1 MELVQITGWI
11 DQGLNEKAY
20 IIPGLGDF
28 GERRWFMFPFYHY
41 IFLTIEQGIVN
52 NQPMAFVKIITL
64 PAQTLHRKSWVFFS
78 FFFFLWVM
86 HGIKIS
92 KILIV
97 FSSRRTFALQKLS
110 ST

>member
-52 NQPMAFVKIITL
+52 NQPWPLSRLLRCL
-64 PAQTLHRKSWVFFS
+64 PRHFIGNHGSFFLFS
-78 FFFFLWVM
+78 FFFGLCM
-86 HGIKIS
+86 
-92 KILIV
+92 
-97 FSSRRTFALQKLS
+97 A
-110 ST
+110 

>member
-64 PAQTLHRKSWVFFS
+64 PVQTLHGS
-78 FFFFLWVM
+78 FFFFFYSLGYAW
-86 HGIKIS
+86 HKDLQNSHCFLCTKNLCITKIEFN
-92 KILIV
+92 L
-97 FSSRRTFALQKLS
+97 RN
-110 ST
+110 

>member
-11 DQGLNEKAY
+11 DQGLNDKAY

-41 IFLTIEQGIVN
+41 IFLTIEQGIAN
-52 NQPMAFVKIITL
+52 NQPWPLSRLLRCLSRHFMGL
-64 PAQTLHRKSWVFFS
+64 
-78 FFFFLWVM
+78 FFFFFILWVM

-92 KILIV
+92 KILTV
-97 FSSRRTFALQKLS
+97 FSARRTFALQKLS